1 MYALNPYEK
10 FLDGRPVEQIL
21 ATTPKAL
28 TAALGSISAEKLT
41 LSYAPCKWCA
51 AEILCHLA
59 DLEIIF
65 GFVLRQ
71 TLTEDHPTIQHFDQD
86 KWAATYPGI
95 PASQALS
102 VFTALRQWNLTLI
115 RTALPA
121 AATRLTTHLVLGE
134 MSFQTIVEI
143 MAGHDLNHL
152 DQLHR
157 IAAQPA

>member
-1 MYALNPYEK
+1 MCALNPYEQ

-21 ATTPKAL
+21 DTTPKAL
-28 TAALGSISAEKLT
+28 AAALESISAEKSTLT
-41 LSYAPCKWCA
+41 YAPCKWCA

-65 GFVLRQ
+65 GFILRQ

-86 KWAATYPGI
+86 KWAATYPRI
-95 PASQALS
+95 PASQALN
-102 VFTALRQWNLTLI
+102 VFTALRQWNITLI
-115 RTALPA
+115 RNAPPE
-121 AATRLTTHLVLGE
+121 AATRPITHLVLGA
-134 MSFQTIVEI
+134 MTFQTIVEI

-157 IAAQPA
+157 IAAQCA